1 MYITWEEAKVKYKGS
16 WVVFKNP
23 EYTDKFH
30 MNLIGGEFIG
40 SADTEEDIRKLV
52 PAITDDNDTDFYTC
66 RHTEEDEAVGLLTS
80 RF

>member
-23 EYTDKFH
+23 EYADKFH

-40 SADTEEDIRKLV
+40 TTSTQSEMFNLIEATEASDSDRFTGK
-52 PAITDDNDTDFYTC
+52 
-66 RHTEEDEAVGLLTS
+66 HTEEDEAVGTLMS
-80 RF
+80 NI